1 MRYQCKTQ
9 TGKVLFEIV
18 AESLYPALKAAE
30 IQLYKMFGNCEVRYV
45 TDFAEYDTHRRM
57 TILFADNTMMILE
70 VEQKEE

>member
-18 AESLYPALKAAE
+18 AECLYPALQAAE
-30 IQLYKMFGNCEVRYV
+30 IQLYKMFGDCEVRYV
-45 TDFAEYDTHRRM
+45 TEYADYDIARDM
-57 TILFADNTMMILE
+57 IILFNDDTMMQVM